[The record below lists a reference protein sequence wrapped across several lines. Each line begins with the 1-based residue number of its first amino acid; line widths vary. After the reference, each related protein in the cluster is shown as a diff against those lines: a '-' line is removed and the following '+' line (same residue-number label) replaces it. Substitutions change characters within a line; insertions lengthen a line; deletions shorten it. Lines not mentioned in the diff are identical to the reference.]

1 MRGYN
6 RFAFPHKHDSSG
18 IVCYSAVPC
27 RVLRKACVN
36 VDGSMAQFFAL
47 SLFGG
52 KTVCVGVVYLRP
64 PVHADVLAK
73 VLALIERMLRL
84 GYPLLL
90 LGDFNCRHPQFG
102 DRPDLVPTASAKT
115 LADFL
120 ESNALVVL
128 NTRDTF
134 GEGTRDISVL
144 DLAITTEPG
153 MFGMRLDDLPIES
166 DHSTIS
172 ITCNDPR
179 FRPPPPSSDKK
190 EKPLRWRI
198 PDGDLT
204 PFHDRAQSEFSRA
217 SLAFDAS
224 SYPGRGPQDVV
235 DAMADSFSS
244 HVVRCADQCFK
255 RLSNKRRQFG
265 EEPPHLSAKSE
276 YNRKLLAR
284 KRRLKRNIRHDK
296 RGNDES
302 DVARQRSRELDA
314 VSGEL
319 LSSRE
324 AFFKELAAFKEK
336 EWRGKLRRMK
346 PDSWLVNWR
355 IWRRITPS
363 GFRRLDSITLTSKGR
378 PPATLRDS
386 MNNFA
391 KFYSKVCSPE
401 PIPSWD
407 GKSTE
412 PRPPS
417 KHLPSAE
424 ECLRAGIEQMDSP
437 MNAVFSVEE
446 VLGAA
451 KSMSKPTAPGPDG
464 VAQLPHPRAARHD

>member
-1 MRGYN
+1 MNHTTHHNAFSSSSPSSCFVPPRVISSPLNVPVSSLSSLPAPASVPRSVPSVSRAVSPSVRPVPLSLAPPRQALSPIHVHKKDMIHFLNINGIRNYNKKLELTSALHSAPRTAFVALVEAKIRSASDVRVPSMRGYN
-6 RFAFPHKHDSSG
+6 NFAFPHKHDSSG

-115 LADFL
+115 LAAFL

-244 HVVRCADQCFK
+244 HVVR
-255 RLSNKRRQFG
+255 
-265 EEPPHLSAKSE
+265 
-276 YNRKLLAR
+276 
-284 KRRLKRNIRHDK
+284 
-296 RGNDES
+296 
-302 DVARQRSRELDA
+302 RSMLQ
-314 VSGEL
+314 
-319 LSSRE
+319 
-324 AFFKELAAFKEK
+324 AAQQQAAA
-336 EWRGKLRRMK
+336 
-346 PDSWLVNWR
+346 
-355 IWRRITPS
+355 IW
-363 GFRRLDSITLTSKGR
+363 
-378 PPATLRDS
+378 
-386 MNNFA
+386 
-391 KFYSKVCSPE
+391 
-401 PIPSWD
+401 
-407 GKSTE
+407 
-412 PRPPS
+412 
-417 KHLPSAE
+417 
-424 ECLRAGIEQMDSP
+424 
-437 MNAVFSVEE
+437 
-446 VLGAA
+446 
-451 KSMSKPTAPGPDG
+451 
-464 VAQLPHPRAARHD
+464 